1 MFRVVL
7 AVSRVELQ
15 EAVSH
20 ALASDDE
27 FELLGVAGT
36 ADQAIRMTCD
46 FGPDIVIMGLA
57 FLEVNGMSAA
67 SEIMIERPTPIVIVA
82 RLSDTGTETHLRA
95 LDLGALA
102 VIAAPDLGKP
112 DSTAKFLSTLKAM
125 SQVKVVRRFR
135 SRRNARREQS
145 PEAVTRKAKIVA
157 MAASTGGPAAIK
169 AVLERLPA
177 DFPAPVLA
185 VQHISSG
192 FVDGVA
198 EWLDSAVPMKVKLA
212 ANGERMKPG
221 TAYLAP
227 DGHHLGVLSKSRIL
241 LSDAEPIKG
250 FRPSGTFLFDSV
262 ARTFGGEA
270 LAVIL
275 TGMGDDGLEGAR
287 AVHEAGGTVIAQ
299 DEESSIVFGM
309 PKATIEAGIAEW
321 VLPLPEIAA
330 RIALAAAPDGKSP
343 R

>member
-7 AVSRVELQ
+7 AVSRVKLQ
-15 EAVSH
+15 EAISE
-20 ALASDDE
+20 AFGSDSE

-36 ADQAIRMTCD
+36 ADQAIRMSCD
-46 FGPDIVIMGLA
+46 LGPDIVVMGLR

-82 RLSDTGTETHLRA
+82 RPSDTGTETHLRA

-102 VIAAPDLGKP
+102 VIAAPDLDKP
-112 DSTAKFLSTLKAM
+112 DSMAKFLSTLKAM

-135 SRRNARREQS
+135 SRHDTSRKEKPQAAARD
-145 PEAVTRKAKIVA
+145 AKIVA
-157 MAASTGGPAAIK
+157 IAASTGGPAAIK
-169 AVLERLPA
+169 TVLERLPA

-185 VQHISSG
+185 VQHISTG

-198 EWLDSAVPMKVKLA
+198 EWLDSVVPMKVKLA
-212 ANGERMKPG
+212 ANGERMRPG

-250 FRPSGTFLFDSV
+250 FRPSGSFLFDSV

-287 AVHEAGGTVIAQ
+287 AVHGAGGSVIAQ
-299 DEESSIVFGM
+299 DEESSVVYGM
-309 PKATIEAGIAEW
+309 PRATIEAGIADW

-330 RIALAAAPDGKSP
+330 KISQVAAFVGNPVE
-343 R
+343 